1 MLVLASS
8 RIPRSALLSSLT
20 ILSLA
25 TFAHASVPT
34 ALGTSTPLDE
44 SGKIIG
50 IIGGIM
56 GIIGG
61 GGIVGFVTWL
71 RRVKSDWIRE
81 AVKQANEECEKAVTK
96 LRHKTADQLINMAST
111 IPTIP
116 RTPKEEEQSAKEA
129 QKNLMAFDRG
139 E

>member
-1 MLVLASS
+1 MMTSFEFLPNSPTLMNAGRQLGQLSACFVLPVGDSMEEIFDAVK
-8 RIPRSALLSSLT
+8 
-20 ILSLA
+20 
-25 TFAHASVPT
+25 FT
-34 ALGTSTPLDE
+34 ALIHKS
-44 SGKIIG
+44 
-50 IIGGIM
+50 
-56 GIIGG
+56 GG

-116 RTPKEEEQSAKEA
+116 RTPKEEEQSRSEERRVGKEC
-129 QKNLMAFDRG
+129 
-139 E
+139 

>member
-1 MLVLASS
+1 MLVLAPS
-8 RIPRSALLSSLT
+8 RIPRSALLCSLT

-61 GGIVGFVTWL
+61 GGIVAFVTWL

-81 AVKQANEECEKAVTK
+81 AVKQANEECEEAVTK

-129 QKNLMAFDRG
+129 QNNLMAFDRG